1 MAIYDC
7 FQYFNEDH
15 VVDLRLNI
23 LNKYVDYF
31 VISESTRNHQG
42 KNKELNFDISKFSK
56 FKRKIIYLVALI
68 FCFTSA
74 VNSQTINSSGSNL
87 AGQESDFSNL
97 DLNTITTAVPFL
109 LIAPDAR
116 GGAMGDIGV
125 ATSPDANSIHW
136 NPAKL
141 VFIDPMDDVGFS
153 LSYSP
158 WLRAL
163 VNDINLVYLSGY
175 NRIDRFSTV
184 GASLRYFYLGN
195 ITFTDN
201 FGTTIRDFKPTEL
214 ALDVVDSR
222 KLSDNFSA
230 GLSARYIYSNLTGGQ
245 AAGGIPTVAGQSI
258 AADLAGYY
266 TNPIRLGGKDF
277 DLAIGG
283 NISNIGSKISYT
295 ETSVKDFIPIN
306 LRLGTAIGAEFDDY
320 NKMSFAFDINKLL
333 VPTPAVYNNEGEITI
348 GQDPNVSVVSGI
360 LQSFGDAPGGIKE
373 EFREINYSIGTEYWY
388 ANQFAIRAGY
398 FFEHDTKGGRKFF
411 TFGSGVKYNVFAL
424 DFSYLINASRA
435 INGNNPLAN
444 TMRFTLVF
452 DFGAIRES

>member
-1 MAIYDC
+1 M
-7 FQYFNEDH
+7 
-15 VVDLRLNI
+15 
-23 LNKYVDYF
+23 K
-31 VISESTRNHQG
+31 
-42 KNKELNFDISKFSK
+42 
-56 FKRKIIYLVALI
+56 KIIGIICALSVV
-68 FCFTSA
+68 FNAFAQDPTYDDL
-74 VNSQTINSSGSNL
+74 TG
-87 AGQESDFSNL
+87 G
-97 DLNTITTAVPFL
+97 LNTITTAVPFL
-109 LIAPDAR
+109 LISPDSKA
-116 GGAMGDIGV
+116 GAMGDVGV
-125 ATSPDANSIHW
+125 ATTPDANSIHW

-141 VFIDPMDDVGFS
+141 AFVDDDMGFS
-153 LSYSP
+153 MSYVP

-163 VNDINLVYLSGY
+163 VPDINLSYLAGY
-175 NRIDRFSTV
+175 RKLNDNEAI
-184 GASLRYFYLGN
+184 GLELRYFSLGD
-195 ITFTDN
+195 ITFTDIL
-201 FGTTIRDFKPTEL
+201 GTTIGQYKPSEF
-214 ALDVVDSR
+214 ALGTSYSR
-222 KLSDNFSA
+222 KLSDNFSLA
-230 GLSARYIYSNLTGGQ
+230 ISGRYIYSNLTGGQ

-306 LRLGTAIGAEFDDY
+306 LRLGTAIGTEFDDY

-360 LQSFGDAPGGIKE
+360 FQSFGDAPGGTKE

-452 DFGAIRES
+452 DFGAMEES

>member
-1 MAIYDC
+1 MKKITGIICALSVVFNVFAQDPTYD
-7 FQYFNEDH
+7 
-15 VVDLRLNI
+15 DL
-23 LNKYVDYF
+23 
-31 VISESTRNHQG
+31 TG
-42 KNKELNFDISKFSK
+42 
-56 FKRKIIYLVALI
+56 
-68 FCFTSA
+68 
-74 VNSQTINSSGSNL
+74 G
-87 AGQESDFSNL
+87 
-97 DLNTITTAVPFL
+97 LNTITTAVPFL
-109 LIAPDAR
+109 LISPDSKA
-116 GGAMGDIGV
+116 GAMGDVGV
-125 ATSPDANSIHW
+125 ATTPDANSIHW

-141 VFIDPMDDVGFS
+141 AFVDDDMGFS
-153 LSYSP
+153 MSYVP

-163 VNDINLVYLSGY
+163 VPDINLSYLAGY
-175 NRIDRFSTV
+175 RKLNDNEAI
-184 GASLRYFYLGN
+184 GLELRYFSLGD
-195 ITFTDN
+195 ITFTDIL
-201 FGTTIRDFKPTEL
+201 GTTIGQYKPSEF
-214 ALDVVDSR
+214 ALGTSYSR
-222 KLSDNFSA
+222 KLSDNFSLA
-230 GLSARYIYSNLTGGQ
+230 ISGRYIYSNLTGGQ

-360 LQSFGDAPGGIKE
+360 FQSFGDAPGGTKE

>member
-1 MAIYDC
+1 MKKITGIICALSVVFNVFAQDPTYD
-7 FQYFNEDH
+7 
-15 VVDLRLNI
+15 DL
-23 LNKYVDYF
+23 
-31 VISESTRNHQG
+31 TG
-42 KNKELNFDISKFSK
+42 
-56 FKRKIIYLVALI
+56 
-68 FCFTSA
+68 
-74 VNSQTINSSGSNL
+74 G
-87 AGQESDFSNL
+87 
-97 DLNTITTAVPFL
+97 LNTITTAVPFL
-109 LIAPDAR
+109 LISPDSKA
-116 GGAMGDIGV
+116 GAMGDVGV
-125 ATSPDANSIHW
+125 ATTPDANSIHW

-141 VFIDPMDDVGFS
+141 AFVDDDMGFS
-153 LSYSP
+153 MSYVP

-163 VNDINLVYLSGY
+163 VPDINLSYLAGY
-175 NRIDRFSTV
+175 RKLNDNEAI
-184 GASLRYFYLGN
+184 GLELRYFSLGD
-195 ITFTDN
+195 ITFTDIL
-201 FGTTIRDFKPTEL
+201 GTTIGQYKPSEF
-214 ALDVVDSR
+214 ALGTSYSR
-222 KLSDNFSA
+222 KLSDNFSLA
-230 GLSARYIYSNLTGGQ
+230 ISGRYIYSNLTGGQ

-306 LRLGTAIGAEFDDY
+306 LRLGTAIGTEFDDY

-360 LQSFGDAPGGIKE
+360 FQSFGDAPGGTKE

-452 DFGAIRES
+452 DFGAMEES

>member
-1 MAIYDC
+1 M
-7 FQYFNEDH
+7 
-15 VVDLRLNI
+15 
-23 LNKYVDYF
+23 K
-31 VISESTRNHQG
+31 
-42 KNKELNFDISKFSK
+42 
-56 FKRKIIYLVALI
+56 KIIGIICVSLLASNLFAQSDI
-68 FCFTSA
+68 DLQDDIA
-74 VNSQTINSSGSNL
+74 GSN
-87 AGQESDFSNL
+87 
-97 DLNTITTAVPFL
+97 LNTITTAVPFL
-109 LIAPDAR
+109 LISPDSKA
-116 GGAMGDIGV
+116 GAMGDVGV
-125 ATSPDANSIHW
+125 ATNPDANSIHW

-141 VFIDPMDDVGFS
+141 AFVDDDMGFAV
-153 LSYSP
+153 SYVP

-163 VNDINLVYLSGY
+163 VPDINLSYLAGY
-175 NRIDRFSTV
+175 RKINKNEAI
-184 GASLRYFYLGN
+184 GLELRYFSLGD
-195 ITFTDN
+195 ITFTDVSGN
-201 FGTTIRDFKPTEL
+201 TIGQYKPSEFALGTSY
-214 ALDVVDSR
+214 SR
-222 KLSDNFSA
+222 KLSDNFSLA
-230 GLSARYIYSNLTGGQ
+230 ISGRYIYSNLTGGQ

-306 LRLGTAIGAEFDDY
+306 LRLGTAIGTEFDDY

-333 VPTPAVYNNEGEITI
+333 VPTPPVYNNEGEITL

-360 LQSFGDAPGGIKE
+360 FQSFGDAPGGFGE
-373 EFREINYSIGTEYWY
+373 EMREINYSIGTEYWY

-424 DFSYLINASRA
+424 DFSYLINASRS

-452 DFGAIRES
+452 DFGAMGES